1 MLGEVRRVDN
11 PPNPWHTQHREWL
24 GPPPPAR
31 LVVYEEQA
39 RSILSENESPDVPF
53 RWSANPYRGCYFGC
67 GYCYARPT
75 HQYLDF
81 GAGTDFERRIVV
93 KVNAP
98 LLLRRTF
105 RKKSWTGEPIALSGN
120 TDCYQP
126 LEASYRLTRGL
137 LEACRAFG
145 NPAGIVT
152 KSVLIQRDLDLLCE
166 LAAFGLVHVHF
177 SIPFSDDLMA
187 RAIEPYAPSPSARF
201 EAMRAVSAAGVPVS
215 VMVAPIIP
223 GLNESQVVEILE
235 RAKACG
241 ATRASRILLRLPA
254 EVRAVFLQRLKEA
267 FPHRYD
273 KVVHAVREM
282 RGGALYRA
290 GFGVRHRGSGPRWD
304 TLEELF
310 DVTCRRLG
318 LNREGAE
325 AAPVPLP
332 REGAQLSLF

>member
-1 MLGEVRRVDN
+1 MRRVEN

-31 LVVYEEQA
+31 LEVYEEHA
-39 RSILSENESPDVPF
+39 RSILTANESPDVGF
-53 RWSANPYRGCYFGC
+53 RWSANPYRGCFFGC

-98 LLLRRTF
+98 RLLRRAF
-105 RKKSWTGEPIALSGN
+105 RRKSWAKEPVALSGN

-126 LEASYRLTRGL
+126 LEASYRLTRGM
-137 LEACRAFG
+137 LEVCREFR
-145 NPAGIVT
+145 NPVGVVT
-152 KSVLIQRDLDLLCE
+152 KSVLIQRDLDLLGE
-166 LAAFGLVHVHF
+166 LAAFGLVSVHF

-201 EAMRAVSAAGVPVS
+201 EAMRTVAAAGAPVG
-215 VMVAPIIP
+215 VLVAPLIP
-223 GLNESQVVEILE
+223 GLNESQVTAVLE
-235 RAKACG
+235 RARACG

-254 EVRAVFLQRLKEA
+254 EVKQVFLQRLRAA
-267 FPHRYD
+267 FPHRYG
-273 KVVHAVREM
+273 KVVSAIREM

-290 GFGVRHRGSGPRWD
+290 EFGERHVGSGQRWEA
-304 TLEELF
+304 LEELF
-310 DVTCRRLG
+310 GLTCRRLG
-318 LNREGAE
+318 LRHDAGEP
-325 AAPVPLP
+325 APVTPR

>member
-1 MLGEVRRVDN
+1 MRRVEN
-11 PPNPWHTQHREWL
+11 PPNPWQTRQREWL

-31 LVVYEEQA
+31 LEVYEEQA
-39 RSILSENESPDVPF
+39 RTIVTRNESPDVSF
-53 RWSANPYRGCYFGC
+53 RWSVNPYRGCYFGC

-81 GAGTDFERRIVV
+81 GAGTDFERKIVV

-98 LLLRRTF
+98 RLLRRTF
-105 RKKSWTGEPIALSGN
+105 RKKSWAGEPIALSGA

-137 LEACRAFG
+137 LEVCRQFG
-145 NPAGIVT
+145 NPVGIVT
-152 KSVLIQRDLDLLCE
+152 KSVLVQRDLDLLGE
-166 LAAFGLVHVHF
+166 LAAFRLVHVNF

-201 EAMRAVSAAGVPVS
+201 EAMRTVAAAGVPVS
-215 VMVAPIIP
+215 VLVAPIIP
-223 GLNESQVVEILE
+223 GLNESQIGGILE

-241 ATRASRILLRLPA
+241 ATRAYRSLLRLPA
-254 EVRAVFLQRLKEA
+254 EVKDVFLQRLREA

-273 KVVHAVREM
+273 KVVHAIREM

-290 GFGVRHRGSGPRWD
+290 EFGERDRGSGQRWEAI
-304 TLEELF
+304 EELF
-310 DVTCRRLG
+310 DLTCRRLG
-318 LNREGAE
+318 LNREEEEPTAL
-325 AAPVPLP
+325 PLP

>member
-1 MLGEVRRVDN
+1 MRRVEN

-31 LVVYEEQA
+31 LEVYEEQA
-39 RSILSENESPDVPF
+39 RSILTENESPDVSF
-53 RWSANPYRGCYFGC
+53 RWSANPYRGCFFGC

-98 LLLRRTF
+98 RLLRRAF
-105 RKKSWTGEPIALSGN
+105 RRKSWVGEPITLSGN

-137 LEACRAFG
+137 LEVCREFG
-145 NPAGIVT
+145 NPVGIVT
-152 KSVLIQRDLDLLCE
+152 KSVLVQRDLDLLGE
-166 LAAFGLVHVHF
+166 LAAFGLVHAHF

-201 EAMRAVSAAGVPVS
+201 EAMRTVAAAGVPVS
-215 VMVAPIIP
+215 VLVAPIIP
-223 GLNESQVVEILE
+223 GLNESQIGEILQ

-241 ATRASRILLRLPA
+241 ATRASRVLLRLPA
-254 EVRAVFLQRLKEA
+254 EVRHVFLRRLKEA
-267 FPHRYD
+267 FPHRYE
-273 KVVHAVREM
+273 KVVHSIREM

-290 GFGVRHRGSGPRWD
+290 GFGVRHRGSGQRWD
-304 TLEELF
+304 AIEDLF
-310 DVTCRRLG
+310 DLSCRRLG
-318 LNREGAE
+318 LNRDEE
-325 AAPVPLP
+325 EPAPAPLR

>member
-1 MLGEVRRVDN
+1 LEVF
-11 PPNPWHTQHREWL
+11 
-24 GPPPPAR
+24 
-31 LVVYEEQA
+31 EEQA
-39 RSILSENESPDVPF
+39 RSIVTENESPDVGF
-53 RWSANPYRGCYFGC
+53 RWSANPYRGCFFGC

-98 LLLRRTF
+98 RLLRRTF
-105 RKKSWTGEPIALSGN
+105 RKKSWAGESLALSGN

-137 LEACRAFG
+137 LEVCREFG
-145 NPAGIVT
+145 NPVGIVT

-177 SIPFSDDLMA
+177 SIPFGDDLMA

-201 EAMRAVSAAGVPVS
+201 EAMRAVAAAGVPVS
-215 VMVAPIIP
+215 VLVAPIIP
-223 GLNESQVVEILE
+223 GLNESQITDVLE

-241 ATRASRILLRLPA
+241 ATRASRILLRLPS
-254 EVRAVFLQRLKEA
+254 EVKEVFLQRLREA
-267 FPHRYD
+267 FPHRYE
-273 KVVHAVREM
+273 KVVSAIREM
-282 RGGALYRA
+282 RGGTLYRA
-290 GFGVRHRGSGPRWD
+290 EFGARGVGSGQRWEAI
-304 TLEELF
+304 EELF
-310 DVTCRRLG
+310 DLTCRRLG
-318 LNREGAE
+318 LNRDEQE
-325 AAPVPLP
+325 PAPVPLR

>member
-1 MLGEVRRVDN
+1 MLGEVRRVEN

-39 RSILSENESPDVPF
+39 RSIVTSNESPDVPF

-98 LLLRRTF
+98 SLLRRAF
-105 RKKSWTGEPIALSGN
+105 RRKSWSGESVALSGN

-137 LEACRAFG
+137 LEVCRQFG
-145 NPAGIVT
+145 NPVGIVT

-166 LAAFGLVHVHF
+166 LAAFGLVSVHF

-201 EAMRAVSAAGVPVS
+201 EAMRAVAAAGVPVS
-215 VMVAPIIP
+215 VLVAPIIP
-223 GLNESQVVEILE
+223 GLNESQVVAILE

-254 EVRAVFLQRLKEA
+254 EVKDVFLGRLREA
-267 FPHRYD
+267 FPHRFA
-273 KVVHAVREM
+273 KVVSAIREM

-290 GFGVRHRGSGPRWD
+290 GFGERQIGSGRRWEAV
-304 TLEELF
+304 EELF
-310 DVTCRRLG
+310 EVTCRRLG
-318 LNREGAE
+318 LNRESE
-325 AAPVPLP
+325 PAPVLLH

>member
-1 MLGEVRRVDN
+1 MRRVEN

-31 LVVYEEQA
+31 LEVYEELA
-39 RSILSENESPDVPF
+39 RSIVTPNESPDVGF

-81 GAGTDFERRIVV
+81 GAGTDFERRIVA

-98 LLLRRTF
+98 RLLRRTF
-105 RKKSWTGEPIALSGN
+105 QKKSWAGEPLALSGN

-126 LEASYRLTRGL
+126 LEASYRLTRGM
-137 LEACRAFG
+137 LEVCREFG
-145 NPAGIVT
+145 NPVGIVT

-177 SIPFSDDLMA
+177 SIPFGDDLMA

-201 EAMRAVSAAGVPVS
+201 EAMRTVAAAGVPVS
-215 VMVAPIIP
+215 VLVAPIIP
-223 GLNESQVVEILE
+223 GLNESQISEILE

-254 EVRAVFLQRLKEA
+254 EVKGVFLRRLKEA
-267 FPHRYD
+267 FPHRYK
-273 KVVHAVREM
+273 KVVHAIREM

-290 GFGVRHRGSGPRWD
+290 EFGVRHRGSGQRWD
-304 TLEELF
+304 AIEELF
-310 DVTCRRLG
+310 DLTCRRLG
-318 LNREGAE
+318 LNRDEE
-325 AAPVPLP
+325 EPAPVPL
-332 REGAQLSLF
+332 RQEGAQLSLF